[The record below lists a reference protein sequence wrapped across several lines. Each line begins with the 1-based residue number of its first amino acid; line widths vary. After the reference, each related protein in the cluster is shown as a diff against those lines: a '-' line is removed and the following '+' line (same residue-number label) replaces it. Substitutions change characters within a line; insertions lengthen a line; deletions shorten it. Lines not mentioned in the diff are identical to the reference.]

1 MKKKIYP
8 EKNELNFIC
17 SIYPEMNEIDDM
29 WHTFLLFTKDYMSFC
44 IDYFDEYI
52 HHIPNTEEESMKE
65 DQFKDNLTRYLSFIY
80 DTLGEETVINWFE

>member
-1 MKKKIYP
+1 
-8 EKNELNFIC
+8 
-17 SIYPEMNEIDDM
+17 MNEIDDM

-44 IDYFDEYI
+44 KDYFDEYI